1 MPRESRLIGN
11 RPAAF
16 CKHGEATTT
25 SSDNGFDAGDSRFVR
40 SSRSKDHGLKSEV
53 RNRKPHARV
62 PELKNRD
69 SMPSPSPSP
78 SRGKAGKANEAPTL
92 KSPCSRYPP
101 LQARSVHIA
110 ALCRASRF
118 LEKSHL
124 PARGTAPSAASNR
137 HTKANWKRFGRTVG
151 M

>member
-1 MPRESRLIGN
+1 MGSTPVIRASFE
-11 RPAAF
+11 
-16 CKHGEATTT
+16 
-25 SSDNGFDAGDSRFVR
+25 VQ
-40 SSRSKDHGLKSEV
+40 GLKSEV

-62 PELKNRD
+62 HELKNRD
-69 SMPSPSPSP
+69 SMPSPSPSPSP